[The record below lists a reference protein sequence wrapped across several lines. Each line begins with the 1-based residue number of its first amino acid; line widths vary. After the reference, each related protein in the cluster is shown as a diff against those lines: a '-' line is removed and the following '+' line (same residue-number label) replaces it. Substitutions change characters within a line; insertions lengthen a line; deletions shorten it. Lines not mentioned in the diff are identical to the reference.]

1 MEEKIG
7 NRYYLTGVQLGML
20 KALIQLETEI
30 PENKDFK
37 EDIIELLEEI
47 EDKQYL
53 CEKEEL
59 HKILKKQK

>member
-37 EDIIELLEEI
+37 EDIIEVLEEV

-59 HKILKKQK
+59 HKILKNLK

>member
-1 MEEKIG
+1 
-7 NRYYLTGVQLGML
+7 ML

-30 PENKDFK
+30 ENKDYK
-37 EDIIELLEEI
+37 EELIEILEEI

-59 HKILKKQK
+59 NKILKKQK